1 MPLSRLLL
9 VSNRLPVTLRRS
21 RSGNTEIVKS
31 SGGLVAGVAPVHQSE
46 GGLWFGY
53 PGEHVDKAAREVLDE
68 ARYVP
73 VTVSASEMRGY
84 YSGYSNSSLW
94 PLFHYFIEHARF
106 DRREFEAYRTV
117 NERFADTIAERA
129 MPGDTIW
136 VHDYQ
141 LMLLPRLLRERLP
154 SARIGFFLHIPFPSS
169 EVFGLLPQR
178 EEILRGLAGA
188 DLIGVHT
195 YDYARHLVSSF
206 RRYLGVFGHEGT
218 INVDGRAVEI
228 AAHPL
233 GISVEDVRGYAYSS
247 AAENRVADLM
257 RDMRGRQI
265 LLGIDRLDYTKGLP
279 LKLEAFRTLL
289 SDYPKWRDSIVLI
302 QVAIPSRTNIESYR
316 AQKAEVERLVGDIN
330 GAFGRPGRVPIHY
343 IYRSIPSAEL
353 GALYR
358 VADIAVVTPL
368 RDGMN
373 LVAKEYVA
381 AHSDAP
387 GVLVLS
393 EFAGAATE
401 LGEAIRVNPHDV
413 DGTAAA
419 LNQAL
424 EMPAAERKSRMQAM
438 FRRVQGNDVHA
449 WYRRYRRALD
459 RESTTD
465 ITLPERYSPES
476 LAEKIAPALRS
487 AKRSLFLIDYD
498 GTIREFVDDPAAA
511 SPTDETLSALEGL
524 TSLKGARVVIVS
536 GRGRELLDD
545 WLGDTDVGLVAE
557 HCLWFRLAPDQEW
570 KRGGHRADQAWK
582 TYVMSVLDEYVGRV
596 PGSLVE
602 EKVASLVW
610 HYRAAADDLANWQAR
625 ELANYLEEFL
635 ANEPLEVLVGAKNV
649 EVRQHGLNKGAAYE
663 RIYQEIGP
671 FDFEMA
677 IGDDRTDEDLFAVV
691 PSDTVT
697 IHVGPEPSRAGMS
710 LSSPEAVRI
719 FLRSLTGLVRR

>member
-1 MPLSRLLL
+1 MSRLLL

-53 PGEHVDKAAREVLDE
+53 PGEHVDKAAREVLGE

-353 GALYR
+353 VALYL
-358 VADIAVVTPL
+358 VAD
-368 RDGMN
+368 
-373 LVAKEYVA
+373 
-381 AHSDAP
+381 
-387 GVLVLS
+387 
-393 EFAGAATE
+393 
-401 LGEAIRVNPHDV
+401 
-413 DGTAAA
+413 
-419 LNQAL
+419 
-424 EMPAAERKSRMQAM
+424 
-438 FRRVQGNDVHA
+438 
-449 WYRRYRRALD
+449 
-459 RESTTD
+459 
-465 ITLPERYSPES
+465 
-476 LAEKIAPALRS
+476 
-487 AKRSLFLIDYD
+487 
-498 GTIREFVDDPAAA
+498 
-511 SPTDETLSALEGL
+511 
-524 TSLKGARVVIVS
+524 
-536 GRGRELLDD
+536 
-545 WLGDTDVGLVAE
+545 
-557 HCLWFRLAPDQEW
+557 
-570 KRGGHRADQAWK
+570 
-582 TYVMSVLDEYVGRV
+582 
-596 PGSLVE
+596 
-602 EKVASLVW
+602 
-610 HYRAAADDLANWQAR
+610 
-625 ELANYLEEFL
+625 
-635 ANEPLEVLVGAKNV
+635 
-649 EVRQHGLNKGAAYE
+649 
-663 RIYQEIGP
+663 
-671 FDFEMA
+671 
-677 IGDDRTDEDLFAVV
+677 
-691 PSDTVT
+691 
-697 IHVGPEPSRAGMS
+697 
-710 LSSPEAVRI
+710 
-719 FLRSLTGLVRR
+719 

>member
-1 MPLSRLLL
+1 MPRLLL

-21 RSGNTEIVKS
+21 RSGKTEIVKS
-31 SGGLVAGVAPVHQSE
+31 SGGLIAGVGPVHQSQ

-53 PGEHVDKAAREVLDE
+53 PGEHMDEEARAALDA

-73 VTVSASEMRGY
+73 VPVSASEMRGY

-94 PLFHYFIEHARF
+94 PLFHYFPERARF
-106 DRREFEAYRTV
+106 ERREFEAYRTV

-129 MPGDTIW
+129 LPGDTIW

-141 LMLLPRLLRERLP
+141 LMLLPSLLRERLP
-154 SARIGFFLHIPFPSS
+154 DTRIGFFLHIPFPSS

-178 EEILRGLAGA
+178 EEILRGLTGA

-218 INVDGRAVEI
+218 INIDGRDVQI

-247 AAENRVADLM
+247 NAESRVADLM

-265 LLGIDRLDYTKGLP
+265 LLSVDRLDYTKGLP
-279 LKLEAFRTLL
+279 LKLEAFRAVLAN
-289 SDYPKWRDSIVLI
+289 YPKWRDKIVLI
-302 QVAIPSRTNIESYR
+302 QVAVPSRTNIESYR
-316 AQKAEVERLVGDIN
+316 AQKAEVERLVGEIN

-358 VADIAVVTPL
+358 IADVAVVTPL

-373 LVAKEYVA
+373 LVAKEYIA

-393 EFAGAATE
+393 EFAGAASE
-401 LGEAIRVNPHDV
+401 LGEAIRVNPYDV
-413 DGTAAA
+413 DGTAQAI
-419 LNQAL
+419 NQAL
-424 EMPAAERKSRMQAM
+424 EMPVTERLTRMRAM
-438 FRRVQGNDVHA
+438 FRRVKGNDVHA

-459 RESTTD
+459 RKSVDDVTV
-465 ITLPERYSPES
+465 PVRYSPET
-476 LAEKIAPALRS
+476 LVKKVAPELRK
-487 AKRSLFLIDYD
+487 AGRLLFLIDYD
-498 GTIREFVDDPAAA
+498 GTIREFVSDPFAA
-511 SPTDETLSALEGL
+511 SPNEETLSTLKGL
-524 TSLKGARVVIVS
+524 AAIKGARVVIVS
-536 GRGRELLDD
+536 GRGRETLEE
-545 WLGDTDVGLVAE
+545 WLSDTGVGLVAE
-557 HCLWFRLAPDQEW
+557 HGLWFRLSPDQEW
-570 KRGGHRADQAWK
+570 HGDGDQIDQTWK
-582 TYVMSVLDEYVGRV
+582 THVRSVLDEYVDRV

-625 ELANYLEEFL
+625 ELADYLEEFL
-635 ANEPLEVLVGAKNV
+635 ASEPLEVLVGAKNV
-649 EVRQHGLNKGAAYE
+649 EVRQHGLSKGAAYE
-663 RIYQEIGP
+663 RIQAEIGP
-671 FDFEMA
+671 FDFELA
-677 IGDDRTDEDLFAVV
+677 IGDDRTDEDLFAAV
-691 PSDTVT
+691 PSATFT
-697 IHVGPEPSRAGMS
+697 IHVGPEPSRAEMS
-710 LSSPEAVRI
+710 LSSPEAVLL
-719 FLRSLTGLVRR
+719 FLKGLTDLARE

>member
-1 MPLSRLLL
+1 MSRLLL

-53 PGEHVDKAAREVLDE
+53 PGEHVDKAAREALDE

-218 INVDGRAVEI
+218 INIDGRAVEI

-247 AAENRVADLM
+247 AAETRVADLM

-265 LLGIDRLDYTKGLP
+265 LLGVDRLDYTKGLP
-279 LKLEAFRTLL
+279 LKLEAFRTVL

-302 QVAIPSRTNIESYR
+302 QVAVPSRTNIESYR

-413 DGTAAA
+413 EGTAAA

-424 EMPAAERKSRMQAM
+424 EMPAAERRSRMQAM

-524 TSLKGARVVIVS
+524 TSIKGARVVIVS

-557 HCLWFRLAPDQEW
+557 HGLWFRLTPDQEW
-570 KRGGHRADQAWK
+570 NRGGHRADQAWK

-649 EVRQHGLNKGAAYE
+649 EVRQYGLNKGTAYE
-663 RIYQEIGP
+663 RIYEEIGP

-691 PSDTVT
+691 PSDAVT
-697 IHVGPEPSRAGMS
+697 IHVGPEPSRAEMS
-710 LSSPEAVRI
+710 LSSPDAVRI